1 MFKKYDY
8 VYAVYEEGS
17 FTKAAK
23 KLFISQPTLSVAI
36 KSVEEEIGAPIFER
50 DSAGVKLTEVGRE
63 YIAAAEKIISAKEDF
78 EKALSKREVE
88 NKRT

>member
-1 MFKKYDY
+1 MFRKYDY

-50 DSAGVKLTEVGRE
+50 DASGVKLTEVGRE
-63 YIAAAEKIISAKEDF
+63 YIATAEKIISAKEDF
-78 EKALSKREVE
+78 EKALSRRNVE